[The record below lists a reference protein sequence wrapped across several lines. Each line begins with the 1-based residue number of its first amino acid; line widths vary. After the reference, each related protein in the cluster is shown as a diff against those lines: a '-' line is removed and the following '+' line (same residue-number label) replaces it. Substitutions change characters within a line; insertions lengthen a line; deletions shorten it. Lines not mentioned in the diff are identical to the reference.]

1 MTRVPAIAATL
12 ITLASLGVA
21 SPANASSPDSP
32 SSTTTEAA
40 QIASFEET
48 TFDMTRGWGVATA
61 CNVTDNGTTCYRT
74 ESEMNKAIASTPGA
88 SSRAANCSSSL
99 RLYDG
104 TGHTGQVI
112 SITTR
117 STVVSLAGYGFNN
130 RTSSYKVGACS
141 ARLYNGIGTSQY
153 GGNTSA
159 YASATSM
166 ASGWN
171 NVISSVTLS

>member
-12 ITLASLGVA
+12 ITLPTVSLAGT
-21 SPANASSPDSP
+21 ANASTPE
-32 SSTTTEAA
+32 STAGAPAA
-40 QIASFEET
+40 EIATFEGA
-48 TFDMTRGWGVATA
+48 TFDMTQGWGAATA
-61 CNVTDNGTTCYRT
+61 CNVTDTGTTCYRT
-74 ESEMNKAIASTPGA
+74 ETEMNKATASGTASRA
-88 SSRAANCSSSL
+88 SSCSSSL

-117 STVVSLAGYGFNN
+117 STLISLSGYGFDNK
-130 RTSSYKVGACS
+130 TSSYKVGACS
-141 ARLYNGIGTSQY
+141 ARLYNGIGSSPY
-153 GGNTSA
+153 PGSTSA